1 MIELE
6 RKITAASELRRAL
19 QYLLATLDP
28 DEDLEKIIS
37 VPTAFSDWAV
47 GVPYKTKDVFKYGQN
62 AVGDPQLYQVLQPH
76 TSQAQ
81 WTPDAAV
88 SLYKKIGIADDGTPE
103 WTQPLGAT
111 DAYNTGDVVMYNGE
125 KYKSL
130 IDANVWSPDAYPAGW
145 EKIS

>member
-1 MIELE
+1 MTDIAK
-6 RKITAASELRRAL
+6 RIAAASELRRAL
-19 QYLLATLDP
+19 QYFLATLDP
-28 DEDLEKIIS
+28 DSDLEKIIS
-37 VPTAFSDWAV
+37 VPSAFSEWEV